1 VTVVADDLLVAAAA
15 GGLPGSLR
23 EFPEAPL
30 PEARALEVVDAAE
43 RFGIAGFLLAAVR
56 SGDLS
61 LAPVAVDALVEAR
74 SHESTTRL
82 YLEQELQSVSGLL
95 EDAEIESRVL
105 GGCAAAHLDYRDR
118 EVRAVRR
125 LDLLVPPRTLGRAA
139 EVLRRRGWRPP
150 KAPDGQAVGGVEL
163 VGPSGPR
170 LVIDDDL
177 GIPGTSVDS
186 SRLWADGDPFSVSGR
201 KLKALGSEQRLL
213 HTAVLALDPDE
224 SQSLVPQRDLVEMVL
239 FGEWRRARLM
249 DLAAAWNAED
259 TLARAVRASW
269 QRLAIADVTGLSVW
283 AEGYRPEAR
292 KPRRYP
298 AGAPAQPTRS
308 GSWWKLRTRL
318 ANNP

>member
-1 VTVVADDLLVAAAA
+1 
-15 GGLPGSLR
+15 
-23 EFPEAPL
+23 
-30 PEARALEVVDAAE
+30 
-43 RFGIAGFLLAAVR
+43 
-56 SGDLS
+56 
-61 LAPVAVDALVEAR
+61 
-74 SHESTTRL
+74 
-82 YLEQELQSVSGLL
+82 
-95 EDAEIESRVL
+95 
-105 GGCAAAHLDYRDR
+105 
-118 EVRAVRR
+118 
-125 LDLLVPPRTLGRAA
+125 
-139 EVLRRRGWRPP
+139 
-150 KAPDGQAVGGVEL
+150 
-163 VGPSGPR
+163 